1 MRWKEISIRPH
12 QKRRGTRKLFFELSK
27 KQNCFKTHFKSPC
40 KYFITPYHFYRV
52 FIFLFLVF
60 PFTEKLDLNALIS
73 RGLECQGGLLRVAQ
87 GEEWLSHRGAAAGHS
102 RRGHVAR
109 HFSSNCVLKSQS
121 QSALLK
127 WQRSPPGSQTVCRP
141 VTKQSLWKHCTNVIL
156 LTQRPIS
163 NSQYL
168 PERHIASW
176 EVEAACVDSDGFPGG
191 RRNAS
196 QATSIL
202 QTGELHVPSR
212 LITGHGRPTQSPLH
226 MAQASKLSW
235 RRSYLL

>member
-12 QKRRGTRKLFFELSK
+12 QKRRGTPKLFFELSK

-87 GEEWLSHRGAAAGHS
+87 GEEWLSHHGAAAGHS

-109 HFSSNCVLKSQS
+109 HFSSSCVLKSQS
-121 QSALLK
+121 E
-127 WQRSPPGSQTVCRP
+127 RSVKMT
-141 VTKQSLWKHCTNVIL
+141 
-156 LTQRPIS
+156 
-163 NSQYL
+163 
-168 PERHIASW
+168 E
-176 EVEAACVDSDGFPGG
+176 E
-191 RRNAS
+191 
-196 QATSIL
+196 
-202 QTGELHVPSR
+202 PSR
-212 LITGHGRPTQSPLH
+212 QPDRVQTNNKTVIMETLHQCNSPH
-226 MAQASKLSW
+226 SETD
-235 RRSYLL
+235 